1 MYSIFYTRPFSVVV
15 LFTSEEGYMKIIKTI
30 LCPMILIAC
39 VAPIFAQQKES
50 LPEFYDSEIIKV
62 SYSFW
67 GGMTLSVKGTTST
80 IGWKLS
86 PIFSDLLNQYTP
98 A

>member
-1 MYSIFYTRPFSVVV
+1 
-15 LFTSEEGYMKIIKTI
+15 MKIIKTI

-67 GGMTLSVKGTTST
+67 GGMTLSVKRYDFYNRMEA
-80 IGWKLS
+80 LS
-86 PIFSDLLNQYTP
+86 HILRP
-98 A
+98 AQSIYASLRALVKKYKIIAHNYAIM